1 MLKTV
6 KREAYLVKRRS
17 FPDLDAS
24 RFTNDEA
31 DFLRILRLQPGRGAH
46 VDQ

>member
-17 FPDLDAS
+17 FPDSDAS

-31 DFLRILRLQPGRGAH
+31 GFFAH
-46 VDQ
+46 PAFAAW